1 MEASAG
7 RDHAF
12 DDVTLR
18 DLRLRWSEK
27 WRRFPPDV
35 LPLQLAEMDF
45 PIAESVRSAIL
56 AHLHGGGDLGYA
68 FAYTADSPLFP
79 VFADWAADEFGW
91 KVPADQLL
99 LYPDVM
105 AVVEAGIEVYTGRGD
120 GIVVDTPGY
129 PPFFEAVTAAGR
141 RVVRNPVLRTP
152 AGWRFDLAGLERAFR
167 AGASAYV
174 LCNPHN
180 PTGLVLTGV
189 ELRRIVHLA
198 KKYEVAVLA
207 DEVHAPVVYPGSHH
221 VPIGSLPESRG
232 VPLVTAM
239 SASKGWNF
247 AGLKCAIAVPGSV
260 ADFDGLTSLR
270 PRERDGV
277 GILGISASVAA
288 FASGRRW
295 LRQVVD
301 YLDGNR
307 ALVSSLLSSLTGFES
322 AYFVPEG
329 TYLAWVDL
337 RRTADHL
344 GVDDLGEYFLH
355 HARVAV
361 SDGREYGQPG
371 FVRLNFATSRSILRQ
386 AIARMARVVH

>member
-1 MEASAG
+1 MAEPAG

-12 DDVTLR
+12 DGVTLG
-18 DLRLRWSEK
+18 DLRLRRSEK

-35 LPLQLAEMDF
+35 VPLQLAEMDF
-45 PIAESVRSAIL
+45 PIAESVRSAVL
-56 AHLHGGGDLGYA
+56 AHLHGSGDLGYA
-68 FAYTADSPLFP
+68 FSYTADSPLFP
-79 VFADWAADEFGW
+79 VFADWAADEFRW
-91 KVPADQLL
+91 KVPTDQLL

-105 AVVEAGIEVYTGRGD
+105 RVIEAGIEVYTERGD

-129 PPFFEAVTAAGR
+129 PPFFEAVVAAGR

-152 AGWRFDLAGLERAFR
+152 VGWQVDLAGLERAFR

-180 PTGLVLTGV
+180 PTGLVLTEA
-189 ELRRIVHLA
+189 ELKRIVHLA
-198 KKYEVAVLA
+198 RTYKVAVLA
-207 DEVHAPVVYPGSHH
+207 DEVHAPVVYPGHQH

-260 ADFDGLTSLR
+260 TDFDGLASMR

-277 GILGISASVAA
+277 GILGISASIAA

-295 LRQVVD
+295 LRQVID

-307 ALVSSLLSSLTGFES
+307 VLVSSLLAPLTGARS
-322 AYFVPEG
+322 AYAVPRG

-337 RRTADHL
+337 RRTADQL
-344 GVDDLGEYFLH
+344 GVDDLGEYFLR
-355 HARVAV
+355 HAKVAV
-361 SDGREYGQPG
+361 SDGREYGEPG
-371 FVRLNFATSRSILRQ
+371 FVRLNFATSRSILRH
-386 AIARMARVVH
+386 AIGRMAEAVR